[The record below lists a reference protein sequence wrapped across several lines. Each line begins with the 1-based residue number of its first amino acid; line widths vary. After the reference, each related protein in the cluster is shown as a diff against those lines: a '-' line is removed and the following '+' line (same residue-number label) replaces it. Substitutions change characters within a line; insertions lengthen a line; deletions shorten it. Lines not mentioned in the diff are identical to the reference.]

1 MNYGFDEI
9 FAKAQEAVAP
19 FSGMTE
25 MGFDAFEKV
34 VGMQAEILGD
44 ALDLAVDE
52 LKLLSSATNPTE
64 YLQGQTQIAE
74 EYVARAQKRAQAI
87 VAAATETQATLASW
101 AEQGMKKAQS
111 GFEQTIA
118 AAQSAAPRPAGK
130 KAA

>member
-9 FAKAQEAVAP
+9 FAKAQEAIAP

-25 MGFDAFEKV
+25 MGFDAFEKAV
-34 VGMQAEILGD
+34 EMQAAILGD

-52 LKLLSSATNPTE
+52 LKLLSSATTPAE

-74 EYVARAQKRAQAI
+74 QYVARAQKRAQALM
-87 VAAATETQATLASW
+87 ASATETQATLASM
-101 AEQGMKKAQS
+101 AEQGVKKAQS
-111 GFEQTIA
+111 AFEQTVA
-118 AAQSAAPRPAGK
+118 AAQGAPKPAGK